1 MAKHPDFILTK
12 IIATLGPACADPKI
26 IARLIE
32 EGARVFRIN
41 FSHGSFD
48 QFAQSLAAI
57 REASQT
63 TGIPVGVLGDISG
76 PKIRVGQVREGGVAL
91 QAGARVQFQ
100 RQAITAG
107 ADTANGH
114 DPVFSSNY
122 PSFIDDVQ
130 PGDRLFINDGAIR
143 MLVTEKPGSG
153 DDQRLTCNVTVGGLV
168 TSAKGINLPDT
179 NVSAPSLTEHDQR
192 CVDWAIEHGV
202 DFLAI
207 SFVRKAQDVRQLKQR
222 LFQAASDPTRA
233 IPVIAKIEKP
243 QALDDLEAITQEADA
258 LMVARGDLGVEMEVT
273 MVPGIQKRIIR
284 LAHDYGKPVIVATQM
299 LQSMI
304 ESPSPTRAE
313 VSDVANAIYDGA
325 DAVMLS
331 GETAVGQYPVQAVRT
346 MGMIAQATQNDLAAG
361 RQESAQPPRHLQ
373 ESRYRTAALAHGVN
387 IVVRDLG
394 AKLMGIWSQQGGG
407 ARYLSQNRPS
417 IPIIAASS
425 DPAVLRRMTLLF
437 AVTPIFM
444 EQPANLGDF
453 ADKIDA
459 LIQKNGW
466 AQQGDQVV
474 LVAGEPI
481 GTPGVTNTLLIHQLG
496 RVCRLG

>member
-1 MAKHPDFILTK
+1 MHELTNFILTK
-12 IIATLGPACADPKI
+12 IIATLGPACIDPKI

-41 FSHGSFD
+41 FSHGSFEG
-48 QFAQSLAAI
+48 FEQSLNAI
-57 REASQT
+57 RQASQT

-76 PKIRVGQVREGGVAL
+76 PKIRVGQVREGGIAL
-91 QAGARVQFQ
+91 RTGARVQFQ

-107 ADTANGH
+107 ADTTNGH

-143 MLVTEKPGSG
+143 MLVTEKPGAG
-153 DDQRLTCNVTVGGLV
+153 DDQRLICNVTVGGLV

-179 NVSAPSLTEHDQR
+179 NVSAPALTEHDQR
-192 CVDWAIEHGV
+192 CVDWAIEHGI

-207 SFVRKAQDVRQLKQR
+207 SFVRKAQDVRLLKE
-222 LFQAASDPTRA
+222 LLSKASNGPAQT

-243 QALDDLEAITQEADA
+243 QALDDLNAIVQEADA
-258 LMVARGDLGVEMEVT
+258 LMVARGDLGVEMDLT
-273 MVPGIQKRIIR
+273 MVPSIQKRIIR

-304 ESPSPTRAE
+304 ESPVPTRAE
-313 VSDVANAIYDGA
+313 ASDVANAIYDGA

-331 GETAVGQYPVQAVRT
+331 GETAVGQYPVQAVRV
-346 MGMIAQATQNDLAAG
+346 MGMIAKATQKDLAG
-361 RQESAQPPRHLQ
+361 NCKESAQPPLQLQ

-394 AKLMGIWSQQGGG
+394 AKLMGIWSQHGGG

-425 DPAVLRRMTLLF
+425 DPTVLRRMSLLF
-437 AVTPIFM
+437 AVTPVWM

-453 ADKIDA
+453 ADKIDQ
-459 LIQKNGW
+459 LILKNGW
-466 AQQGDQVV
+466 AKEGDQVV

-481 GTPGVTNTLLIHQLG
+481 GTPGVTNTLLIHALG
-496 RVCRLG
+496 SVCRLD